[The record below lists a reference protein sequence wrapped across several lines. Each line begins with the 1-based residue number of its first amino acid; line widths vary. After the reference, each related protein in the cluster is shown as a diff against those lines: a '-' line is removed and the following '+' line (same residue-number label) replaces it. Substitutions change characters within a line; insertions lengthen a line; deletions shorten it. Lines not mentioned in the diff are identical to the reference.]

1 MSQLKERI
9 KAILTLDAAAPAI
22 EFDGKWSTW
31 GEIERAY
38 RAVDTILDANGLG
51 NDSRIGLML
60 RNHAAVV
67 PAVLAVIGDRCVVTL
82 NPMFQAS
89 KLADDIRSTQVPV
102 VVGISADLDA
112 PEVAAALAEGGCLVL
127 ELTGDAETPV
137 KVRQERASASA
148 STDTAPGVAVEML
161 TSGTTGAPKRIAM
174 KRIGFEESVFA
185 AARFEKGR
193 SADDAPVLRKGV
205 QLLMAPF
212 SHIGGL
218 LALMNAVMAGRSGAL
233 LPKFTVEGFR
243 DAVKRHGIKAA
254 SAPPAALKMVY
265 DADVPREHLASLK
278 AFRTG
283 TAPLDPDLADAF
295 YERYGIPVLQNY
307 GATEFGGV
315 AGWTIADFEAH
326 RVDRRGAVG
335 RLNPNVQ
342 GRVVDAETGAEVPAN
357 EIGILEL
364 KSRQIGDGTQWLRT
378 TDLAKMSEDGFLWI
392 TGRADNVIIRGGFKI
407 QPDDVVRA
415 LESHPAVSE
424 ASVIAMPDDRLGQVP
439 VAAFLAASGQE
450 VPSEAQLKAF
460 LKEKLTAYQVPV
472 SIRRFDALPRTPS
485 MKVDQRALREL
496 MTTGSAA

>member
-9 KAILTLDAAAPAI
+9 ETILSLDPTAPAI
-22 EFDGKWSTW
+22 EFDGKWTNW
-31 GEIERAY
+31 GEIGRAY
-38 RAVDTILDANGLG
+38 RALDEILDANGLG
-51 NDSRIGLML
+51 ADSRIGLML

-67 PAVLAVIGDRCVVTL
+67 PAVLAVIGERCVVTL
-82 NPMFQAS
+82 NPMFQSS
-89 KLADDIRSTQVPV
+89 KLADDVRATQVPAV
-102 VVGISADLDA
+102 AGIPADLDA
-112 PEVAAALAEGGCLVL
+112 PEVAAALAETGCLVL
-127 ELTGDAETPV
+127 ELTGDADAPV
-137 KVRQERASASA
+137 RVRRERTSARA
-148 STDTAPGVAVEML
+148 ETDTAPGVAVEML

-174 KRIGFEESVFA
+174 KRVGFEESVFA

-218 LALMNAVMAGRSGAL
+218 LALMNAIMAGRSGAL

-265 DADVPREHLASLK
+265 DANVPKEDLVSLK

-357 EIGILEL
+357 EVGILEL

-439 VAAFLAASGQE
+439 VAAFIAASGQE
-450 VPSEAQLKAF
+450 VPDEAALKAF

-485 MKVDQRALREL
+485 MKVDQRALRALLEVAP
-496 MTTGSAA
+496 AA

>member
-31 GEIERAY
+31 GEIERTY

-137 KVRQERASASA
+137 KVRQERTSAPA

-193 SADDAPVLRKGV
+193 SADDAPMLRKGV

-265 DADVPREHLASLK
+265 DANVPRGDLASLK

-326 RVDRRGAVG
+326 RIDRRGAVG

-460 LKEKLTAYQVPV
+460 LKKKLTAYQVPV

>member
-31 GEIERAY
+31 GEIERTY

-137 KVRQERASASA
+137 KVRQERTSAPA

-265 DADVPREHLASLK
+265 DANVPREDLASLK

>member
-1 MSQLKERI
+1 MTPLKQRI
-9 KAILTLDAAAPAI
+9 ETILTLDGDAPAI
-22 EFDGKWSTW
+22 EFDGKWTNW
-31 GEIERAY
+31 GEIERTY
-38 RAVDTILDANGLG
+38 RALDEILDANGLG
-51 NDSRIGLML
+51 ADSRIGLML
-60 RNHAAVV
+60 RNHVAVV
-67 PAVLAVIGDRCVVTL
+67 PAVLAVIGGRCVVTL
-82 NPMFQAS
+82 NPMFQAN
-89 KLADDIRSTQVPV
+89 KLAEDVRVTQVPAV
-102 VVGISADLDA
+102 AGIPADLDA
-112 PEVAAALAEGGCLVL
+112 PEVAAALAEAGCLVM
-127 ELTGDAETPV
+127 ELTGDADAPV
-137 KVRQERASASA
+137 KVRQERTCAPAE
-148 STDTAPGVAVEML
+148 TDTAPGVAVEML

-174 KRIGFEESVFA
+174 KRVGFEESVFA

-218 LALMNAVMAGRSGAL
+218 LALMNAIMAGRSGAL

-265 DADVPREHLASLK
+265 DANVPKEDLVSLK

-378 TDLAKMSEDGFLWI
+378 TDLARMSEDGFLWI

-439 VAAFLAASGQE
+439 VAAFIAASGQD
-450 VPSEAQLKAF
+450 VPDEGALKAF

-485 MKVDQRALREL
+485 MKVDQRALRALLEVPP
-496 MTTGSAA
+496 TA

>member
-1 MSQLKERI
+1 LKQRI
-9 KAILTLDAAAPAI
+9 ETILTLDGDAPAI
-22 EFDGKWSTW
+22 EFDGKWTNW
-31 GEIERAY
+31 GEIERTY
-38 RAVDTILDANGLG
+38 RALDEILDANGLG
-51 NDSRIGLML
+51 ADSRIGLML
-60 RNHAAVV
+60 RNHVAVV

-82 NPMFQAS
+82 NPMFQPN
-89 KLADDIRSTQVPV
+89 KLAEDVRVTQVPAV
-102 VVGISADLDA
+102 AGIPADLDA
-112 PEVAAALAEGGCLVL
+112 PEVAAALAEAGCLVM
-127 ELTGDAETPV
+127 ELTGDADVPV
-137 KVRQERASASA
+137 KVRQERTCAPAE
-148 STDTAPGVAVEML
+148 TDTAPGVAVEML

-174 KRIGFEESVFA
+174 KRVGFEESVFA

-218 LALMNAVMAGRSGAL
+218 LALMNAIMAGRSGAL

-265 DADVPREHLASLK
+265 DANVPKEDLVSLK

-378 TDLAKMSEDGFLWI
+378 TDLARMSEDGFLWI

-439 VAAFLAASGQE
+439 VAAFIAASGQD
-450 VPSEAQLKAF
+450 VPDEGALKAF

-485 MKVDQRALREL
+485 MKVDQRALRALLEVPP
-496 MTTGSAA
+496 TA

>member
-1 MSQLKERI
+1 MTPLKQRI
-9 KAILTLDAAAPAI
+9 ETILTLDGDAPAI
-22 EFDGKWSTW
+22 EFDGKWTNW
-31 GEIERAY
+31 GEIERTY
-38 RAVDTILDANGLG
+38 RALDEILDANGLG
-51 NDSRIGLML
+51 ADSRIGLML
-60 RNHAAVV
+60 RNHVAVV

-82 NPMFQAS
+82 NPMFQPN
-89 KLADDIRSTQVPV
+89 KLAEDVRVTQVPAV
-102 VVGISADLDA
+102 AGIPADLDA
-112 PEVAAALAEGGCLVL
+112 PEVAAALAEAGCLVM
-127 ELTGDAETPV
+127 ELTGDADVPV
-137 KVRQERASASA
+137 KVRQERTCAPAE
-148 STDTAPGVAVEML
+148 TDTAPGVAVEML

-174 KRIGFEESVFA
+174 KRVGFEESVFA

-218 LALMNAVMAGRSGAL
+218 LALMNAIMAGRSGAL

-265 DADVPREHLASLK
+265 DANVPKEDLVSLK

-378 TDLAKMSEDGFLWI
+378 TDLARMSEDGFLWI

-439 VAAFLAASGQE
+439 VAAFIAASGQD
-450 VPSEAQLKAF
+450 VPDEGTLKAF

-485 MKVDQRALREL
+485 MKVDQRALRALLEVPP
-496 MTTGSAA
+496 TA

>member
-1 MSQLKERI
+1 VSQLKERI

-31 GEIERAY
+31 GEIERTY

-137 KVRQERASASA
+137 KVRQERTSAPA

-193 SADDAPVLRKGV
+193 SADDAPMLRKGV

-265 DADVPREHLASLK
+265 DANVPRGDLASLK

-472 SIRRFDALPRTPS
+472 SVRRFDALPRTPS

>member
-1 MSQLKERI
+1 VTPLKQRI
-9 KAILTLDAAAPAI
+9 ETILTLDGDAPAI
-22 EFDGKWSTW
+22 EFDGKWTNW
-31 GEIERAY
+31 GEIERTY
-38 RAVDTILDANGLG
+38 RALDEILDANGLG
-51 NDSRIGLML
+51 ADSRIGLML
-60 RNHAAVV
+60 RNHVAVV

-82 NPMFQAS
+82 NPMFQPN
-89 KLADDIRSTQVPV
+89 KLAEDVRVTQVPAV
-102 VVGISADLDA
+102 AGIPADLDA
-112 PEVAAALAEGGCLVL
+112 PEVAAALAEAGCLVM
-127 ELTGDAETPV
+127 ELTGDADVPV
-137 KVRQERASASA
+137 KVRQERTCAPAE
-148 STDTAPGVAVEML
+148 TDTAPGVAVEML

-174 KRIGFEESVFA
+174 KRVGFEESVFA

-218 LALMNAVMAGRSGAL
+218 LALMNAIMAGRSGAL

-265 DADVPREHLASLK
+265 DANVPKEDLVSLK

-295 YERYGIPVLQNY
+295 YEHYGIPVLQNY

-378 TDLAKMSEDGFLWI
+378 TDLARMSEDGFLWI

-439 VAAFLAASGQE
+439 VAAFIAASGQD
-450 VPSEAQLKAF
+450 VPDEGTLKAF

-485 MKVDQRALREL
+485 MKVDQRALRALLEVPP
-496 MTTGSAA
+496 TA

>member
-9 KAILTLDAAAPAI
+9 GTILSLDPTAPAI
-22 EFDGKWSTW
+22 EFDGKWTNW
-31 GEIERAY
+31 GEIGRAY
-38 RAVDTILDANGLG
+38 RALDEILDANGLG
-51 NDSRIGLML
+51 ADSRIGLML

-67 PAVLAVIGDRCVVTL
+67 PAVLAVIGERCVVTL
-82 NPMFQAS
+82 NPMFQSS
-89 KLADDIRSTQVPV
+89 KLADDVRATQVPAV
-102 VVGISADLDA
+102 AGIPADLDA
-112 PEVAAALAEGGCLVL
+112 PEVAAALAETGCLVL
-127 ELTGDAETPV
+127 ELTGDADAPV
-137 KVRQERASASA
+137 RVRRERTSARA
-148 STDTAPGVAVEML
+148 ETDTAPGVAVEML

-174 KRIGFEESVFA
+174 KRVGFEESVFA

-218 LALMNAVMAGRSGAL
+218 LALMNAIMAGRSGAL

-265 DADVPREHLASLK
+265 DANVPKEDLVSLK

-315 AGWTIADFEAH
+315 AGWTIADFETH

-357 EIGILEL
+357 EVGILEL

-439 VAAFLAASGQE
+439 VAAFIAASGQE
-450 VPSEAQLKAF
+450 VPDEAALKAF

-485 MKVDQRALREL
+485 MKVDQRALIALLEVAP
-496 MTTGSAA
+496 AA

>member
-31 GEIERAY
+31 GEIERTY
-38 RAVDTILDANGLG
+38 RAVDTVLDANGLG

-137 KVRQERASASA
+137 KVRQERTSAPA

-265 DADVPREHLASLK
+265 DANVPREDLASLK

-496 MTTGSAA
+496 MTTGSAV

>member
-1 MSQLKERI
+1 VSQLKERI

-31 GEIERAY
+31 GEIERTY

-137 KVRQERASASA
+137 KVRQERTSAPA

-265 DADVPREHLASLK
+265 DANVPREDLASLK

-472 SIRRFDALPRTPS
+472 SIRRFNALPRTPS

>member
-9 KAILTLDAAAPAI
+9 GTILSLDPTAPAI
-22 EFDGKWSTW
+22 EFDGKWTNW
-31 GEIERAY
+31 GEIGRAY
-38 RAVDTILDANGLG
+38 RALDEILDANGLG
-51 NDSRIGLML
+51 ADSRIGLML

-67 PAVLAVIGDRCVVTL
+67 PAVLAVIGERCVVTL
-82 NPMFQAS
+82 NPMFQSS
-89 KLADDIRSTQVPV
+89 KLADDVRATQVPAV
-102 VVGISADLDA
+102 AGIPADLDA
-112 PEVAAALAEGGCLVL
+112 PEVAAALAETGCLVL
-127 ELTGDAETPV
+127 ELTGDADAPV
-137 KVRQERASASA
+137 RVRRERTSARA
-148 STDTAPGVAVEML
+148 ETDTAPGVAVEML

-174 KRIGFEESVFA
+174 KRVGFEESVFA

-218 LALMNAVMAGRSGAL
+218 LALMNAIMAGRSGAL

-265 DADVPREHLASLK
+265 DANVPKEDLVSLK

-357 EIGILEL
+357 EVGILEL

-439 VAAFLAASGQE
+439 VAAFIAASGQE
-450 VPSEAQLKAF
+450 VPDEAALKAF

-485 MKVDQRALREL
+485 MKVDQRALRALLEVAP
-496 MTTGSAA
+496 AA

>member
-31 GEIERAY
+31 GEIERTY

-137 KVRQERASASA
+137 KVRQERTSAPA

-265 DADVPREHLASLK
+265 DANVPREDLASLK

-472 SIRRFDALPRTPS
+472 SIRRFNALPRTPS

>member
-1 MSQLKERI
+1 VSQLKERI

-31 GEIERAY
+31 GEIERTY

-137 KVRQERASASA
+137 KVRQERTSAPA

-265 DADVPREHLASLK
+265 DANVPREDLASLK

-415 LESHPAVSE
+415 LESHPGVSE

-439 VAAFLAASGQE
+439 VAAFIAASAQP
-450 VPSEAQLKAF
+450 VPSEAALKAF
-460 LKEKLTAYQVPV
+460 LKEKLTPYQVPV
-472 SIRRFDALPRTPS
+472 LIRRFDTLPRTPS
-485 MKVDQRALREL
+485 LKVDQAALREL
-496 MTTGSAA
+496 MTAPAA

>member
-1 MSQLKERI
+1 VSQLKERI
-9 KAILTLDAAAPAI
+9 GSILTLDATAPAI
-22 EFDGKWSTW
+22 EFDGKWASW
-31 GEIERAY
+31 GEIERSY
-38 RAVDTILDANGLG
+38 RALDEILDANGLG
-51 NDSRIGLML
+51 PDSRIGLML
-60 RNHAAVV
+60 RNHACVV
-67 PAVLAVIGDRCVVTL
+67 PAVLAVLGERCVVTL

-89 KLADDIRSTQVPV
+89 KLADDIRATQVPAV
-102 VVGISADLDA
+102 AGIPADLDA
-112 PEVAAALAEGGCLVL
+112 PEVAAALAQAGCLVL
-127 ELTGDAETPV
+127 ELTSDADEPV
-137 KVRQERASASA
+137 KVRQNRTSPSAQTDKAS
-148 STDTAPGVAVEML
+148 GVAVEML

-218 LALMNAVMAGRSGAL
+218 LALMNAVMAGRSSAL

-265 DADVPREHLASLK
+265 DANVPKEDLASLK

-342 GRVVDAETGAEVPAN
+342 GRVVDPETGAEVPADQV
-357 EIGILEL
+357 GILEL

-439 VAAFLAASGQE
+439 VAAFIAASGQE
-450 VPSEAQLKAF
+450 VPGEAALKAY

-472 SIRRFDALPRTPS
+472 SIRRVDALPRTPS
-485 MKVDQRALREL
+485 LKVDQRALRALLE
-496 MTTGSAA
+496 SAPAG

>member
-1 MSQLKERI
+1 VSQLKERI
-9 KAILTLDAAAPAI
+9 GTILSLDPTAPAI
-22 EFDGKWSTW
+22 EFDGKWTNW
-31 GEIERAY
+31 GEIGRAY
-38 RAVDTILDANGLG
+38 RALDEILDANGLG
-51 NDSRIGLML
+51 ADSRIGLML

-67 PAVLAVIGDRCVVTL
+67 PAVLAVIGERCVVTL
-82 NPMFQAS
+82 NPMFQSS
-89 KLADDIRSTQVPV
+89 KLADDVRATQVPAV
-102 VVGISADLDA
+102 AGIPADLDA
-112 PEVAAALAEGGCLVL
+112 PEVAAALAETGCLVL
-127 ELTGDAETPV
+127 ELTGDADAPV
-137 KVRQERASASA
+137 RVRRERTSARA
-148 STDTAPGVAVEML
+148 ETDTAPGVAVEML

-174 KRIGFEESVFA
+174 KRVGFEESVFA

-218 LALMNAVMAGRSGAL
+218 LALMNAIMAGRSGAL

-265 DADVPREHLASLK
+265 DANVPKEDLVSLK

-357 EIGILEL
+357 EVGILEL

-439 VAAFLAASGQE
+439 VAAFIAASGQE
-450 VPSEAQLKAF
+450 VPDEAALKAF

-485 MKVDQRALREL
+485 MKVDQRALRALLEVAP
-496 MTTGSAA
+496 AA

>member
-1 MSQLKERI
+1 VSQLKERI

-31 GEIERAY
+31 GEIERTY
-38 RAVDTILDANGLG
+38 SAVDTILDANGLG
-51 NDSRIGLML
+51 YDSRIGLML

-137 KVRQERASASA
+137 KVRQERTSAPA

-193 SADDAPVLRKGV
+193 SADDAPMLRKGV

-265 DADVPREHLASLK
+265 DANVPREDLASLK

-460 LKEKLTAYQVPV
+460 LKKKLTAYQVPV